1 MMSEKLSQYNLEIMG
16 ILVYD
21 MWPEELSVMVN
32 RLKKTVSE
40 KNNLMERISLKC
52 YERLLEQVR
61 HDFREKEKVDLIRDM
76 YRQLS

>member
-76 YRQLS
+76 YRQLP

>member
-1 MMSEKLSQYNLEIMG
+1 MG